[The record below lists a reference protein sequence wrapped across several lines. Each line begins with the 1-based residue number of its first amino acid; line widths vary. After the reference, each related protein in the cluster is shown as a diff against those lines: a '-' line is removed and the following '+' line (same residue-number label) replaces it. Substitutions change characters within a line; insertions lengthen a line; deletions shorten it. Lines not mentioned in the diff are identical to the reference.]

1 MRTLLLVL
9 GLTILSPL
17 VALAGGD
24 SFLAEIVS
32 LRSESKNEYRL
43 EVIKYTAPYGS
54 TREGLPKRL
63 IVHVRFNDRMFTRDC
78 QVCPTKEKYLAA
90 IESLKAQAAKG
101 GKFPFGVMSDGYDRS
116 PDAKASFR
124 ATHFAFSRSSMGAK
138 LCIPL
143 RGQREL

>member
-1 MRTLLLVL
+1 
-9 GLTILSPL
+9 
-17 VALAGGD
+17 
-24 SFLAEIVS
+24 
-32 LRSESKNEYRL
+32 
-43 EVIKYTAPYGS
+43 
-54 TREGLPKRL
+54 
-63 IVHVRFNDRMFTRDC
+63 MFTRDC
-78 QVCPTKEKYLAA
+78 QVCPTNEKYLAA

-101 GKFPFGVMSDGYDRS
+101 GKFPFGVMSDGYDRL

>member
-43 EVIKYTAPYGS
+43 EVIKYTAPYGR

-63 IVHVRFNDRMFTRDC
+63 IIHLRFNDRMFTRDC

-101 GKFPFGVMSDGYDRS
+101 GKFPFGVMSDGYEPLAGRKGEFQS
-116 PDAKASFR
+116 NA
-124 ATHFAFSRSSMGAK
+124 
-138 LCIPL
+138 LCIL
-143 RGQREL
+143 KEFNGREVVYSFARPT